1 MSKKLMIAA
10 FLMVGF
16 AAISWSVGAAPAE
29 KARTNKEAQ
38 VQELKKH
45 IQEIEHVLERER
57 DKEKAEE
64 LRSSLDDNRK
74 KLDRLMVEFRKP
86 QKPKRNLADMEATI
100 RRTRAD
106 LRELRSA
113 AAGLK
118 AKEGEDSEELKRLRE
133 KIGRGERKLVELTK
147 LLEKGRADAG
157 QGRATSRS
165 RLMIFSLKHASAPNL
180 GEIIKK
186 FLSPAGIIAADVDSN
201 SLIIKDAPNGLES
214 ASMIIKALDVQKKR
228 AARAQPRSRQEQ
240 PVRAKRSGFFFGK
253 VLEAGEKSLTIE
265 TRDTKDR
272 VTIHVP
278 LRRKEDGTRVPLK
291 ELSAAVAKLPVGS
304 AVKVEWVME
313 GERRWIGK
321 VTKTG
326 K

>member
-1 MSKKLMIAA
+1 MSRKLMIAV
-10 FLMVGF
+10 LIMVGF
-16 AAISWSVGAAPAE
+16 AAISWPVGAAAAE
-29 KARTNKEAQ
+29 EALKNKEAR

-57 DKEKAEE
+57 DKEKSEE
-64 LRSSLDDNRK
+64 LKSSLDDNK
-74 KLDRLMVEFRKP
+74 EKLDRLMAEFQKP
-86 QKPKRNLADMEATI
+86 QKPEGSFPEMEATI

-106 LRELRSA
+106 LKELRGA

-133 KIGRGERKLVELTK
+133 KIGQGERKLVELTK
-147 LLEKGRADAG
+147 LLEKRRADAK
-157 QGRATSRS
+157 QGKATPRS
-165 RLMIFSLKHASAPNL
+165 KLMIFSLKHASAPNL

-186 FLSPAGIIAADVDSN
+186 FLSPAGIIAADADTN

-228 AARAQPRSRQEQ
+228 DARAQQRSRQQQTEG
-240 PVRAKRSGFFFGK
+240 VKRSGVFLGK

-265 TRDTKDR
+265 TIDAKDR
-272 VTIHVP
+272 VTLHVP

-304 AVKVEWVME
+304 TVKVEWVME
-313 GERRWIGK
+313 GERRWIEK
-321 VTKTG
+321 VTRTEK
-326 K
+326 